1 MKAFA
6 YIERRTKPLRSAN
19 CLTKKDMVA
28 LAELGVVLLAENNSG
43 LVGCVFLN
51 PKTDVMYLGNLAV
64 DPSRQ
69 GDGIMPRL
77 FAVSVEVAKAHW
89 YVEMEVPAQAH
100 VALLENHVTLVAMGF
115 RETGRIAHDGYDQP
129 ILVTLRCR
137 L

>member
-6 YIERRTKPLRSAN
+6 YMERRTKLIRSAN
-19 CLTKKDMVA
+19 WLTKKDMVA
-28 LAELGVVLLAENNSG
+28 QAELGVVLFAGNNSS

-89 YVEMEVPAQAH
+89 YVEIELRAH
-100 VALLENHVTLVAMGF
+100 VELIENHAPFMAMGF
-115 RETGRIAHDGYDQP
+115 RDTGRTAHDGYDRP